1 MGISQKV
8 MDFLWKLNP
17 KGLTHFFWRNPLFFP
32 HKILISS
39 GPINRNPK
47 TLYRIKCDVGASKN
61 AVRHFLRRDYLHILF
76 YITFLGFVSLIHQIR
91 IFAKII
97 PISKAAIP
105 PNTSAITCCFINNVD
120 ANIPSDIRIVATR

>member
-1 MGISQKV
+1 MNFPDGIDILLYSIFT
-8 MDFLWKLNP
+8 MSLDFLKI
-17 KGLTHFFWRNPLFFP
+17 
-32 HKILISS
+32 HKKQ
-39 GPINRNPK
+39 K
-47 TLYRIKCDVGASKN
+47 TEKQKFTIKENVMSEQVKMP
-61 AVRHFLRRDYLHILF
+61 VRHFLRRDYLHILF

>member
-1 MGISQKV
+1 MITEYPIEDLIIISGVRQQKKESQPITKV
-8 MDFLWKLNP
+8 MSEQVKMP
-17 KGLTHFFWRNPLFFP
+17 
-32 HKILISS
+32 
-39 GPINRNPK
+39 
-47 TLYRIKCDVGASKN
+47 
-61 AVRHFLRRDYLHILF
+61 VRHFLRRDYLHILF

>member
-1 MGISQKV
+1 MKNI
-8 MDFLWKLNP
+8 FLWRNRSLIKNHSL
-17 KGLTHFFWRNPLFFP
+17 LDNPLILP
-32 HKILISS
+32 QIQILISFWS
-39 GPINRNPK
+39 QK
-47 TLYRIKCDVGASKN
+47 TEKQKFDIKENVMSELVKMP
-61 AVRHFLRRDYLHILF
+61 VRHFLRRDYLHILF